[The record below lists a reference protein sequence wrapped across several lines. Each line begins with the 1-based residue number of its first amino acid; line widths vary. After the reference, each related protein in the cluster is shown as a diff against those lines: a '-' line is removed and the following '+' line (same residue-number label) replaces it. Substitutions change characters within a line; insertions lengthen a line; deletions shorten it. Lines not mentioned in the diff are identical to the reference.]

1 VLDKKEIVGEKRK
14 KIKLVIL
21 LHAILLLTIGEMCI
35 GSSWCPGV
43 ECESPPLKYLV
54 NN

>member
-1 VLDKKEIVGEKRK
+1 MLDKKETVGKKEKR
-14 KIKLVIL
+14 IVIL
-21 LHAILLLTIGEMCI
+21 LHAILLLTIGEVCI

-43 ECESPPLKYLV
+43 KCESLPLKYLV